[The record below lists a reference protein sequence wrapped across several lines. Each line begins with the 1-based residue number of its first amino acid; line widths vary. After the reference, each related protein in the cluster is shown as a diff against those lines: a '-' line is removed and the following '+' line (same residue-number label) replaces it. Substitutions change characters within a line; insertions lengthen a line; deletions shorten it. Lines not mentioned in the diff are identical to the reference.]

1 MGTNNDEL
9 EALYAAALAKPKG
22 PSDRNHPAPAS
33 RDPSQNVSKRTS
45 NPGPRMGGS
54 AAFGSAGTPS
64 VLDSEEDGG
73 WSSDSTAIS
82 EIDPD
87 MFAEHA
93 LSGDLPEGDVDVL
106 DEGDFD
112 EIREGDDIR
121 TPLPDELPL
130 EVRLAAARARS
141 QSFAPPAPQAPAP
154 FVPPPTPSSKLTAA
168 NPLDSSRPTPAS
180 SSSSGTNPAISASS
194 LPARSESSSGVKR
207 RASEIRGVSADTLS
221 MTMSIPPSAAR
232 PRAASVGGIL
242 TDQPVDRRGRAQPMY
257 EPKSPPPPARW
268 QPPQVVD
275 VLMGLVPGLGL
286 LVRKRHVS
294 AGILYV
300 MGALLALLP
309 TILVLSTWKETLVSF
324 RELSIGDFW
333 LLPLAAVPVVS
344 LLIFEALRALST
356 FDLRKHKHVLARSL
370 GVLALPSLVLVV
382 LGAMVVR
389 VEPGLVEPVWFIG
402 AFTLVVGFIA
412 GLYAF
417 VDPKKGN
424 RKQRITYAVI
434 GAASALVLTVLIL
447 TGHVGLDALQ
457 MLASSSKAAGFRLLP
472 SLLSALSG

>member
-9 EALYAAALAKPKG
+9 EALFAAALAGPKG
-22 PSDRNHPAPAS
+22 PNDPERRPLGK

-45 NPGPRMGGS
+45 QPGPRMGGS
-54 AAFGSAGTPS
+54 AALGSAGTPS
-64 VLDSEEDGG
+64 ILDNEEDGG
-73 WSSDSTAIS
+73 WTSDATAIS

-87 MFAEHA
+87 MFSEHA
-93 LSGDLPEGDVDVL
+93 ISGDLMSADVDEL

-112 EIREGDDIR
+112 EIKDGDEIR

-141 QSFAPPAPQAPAP
+141 QSLAPPAQARAPAP

-180 SSSSGTNPAISASS
+180 SSSGTNPALSASS

-221 MTMSIPPSAAR
+221 MTMSIPPTAAR

-294 AGILYV
+294 AGILYL

-324 RELSIGDFW
+324 RELSIVDFW
-333 LLPLAAVPVVS
+333 LIPLAAVPVVS

-382 LGAMVVR
+382 LGVFVVG
-389 VEPGLVEPVWFIG
+389 VDPGLVEPIWFLG
-402 AFTLVVGFIA
+402 AFTLVVGFVS

-417 VDPKKGN
+417 VDPKKSN
-424 RKQRITYAVI
+424 PKQRIIYAAL
-434 GAASALVLTVLIL
+434 GLASALVLTVLIL
-447 TGHVGLDALQ
+447 TGHVGLDAIQ

-472 SLLSALSG
+472 SLLGALAG

>member
-9 EALYAAALAKPKG
+9 EALFAAAL
-22 PSDRNHPAPAS
+22 DRSEGSRNPGAHAP
-33 RDPSQNVSKRTS
+33 RQNDPSLNVSKRPSQT
-45 NPGPRMGGS
+45 GPRMGGS

-64 VLDSEEDGG
+64 ILDSEEDGG
-73 WSSDSTAIS
+73 WASDATAIS

-87 MFAEHA
+87 MFSEHQ
-93 LSGDLPEGDVDVL
+93 LSGDVPGASALDELDDADFEQIQEGD
-106 DEGDFD
+106 E
-112 EIREGDDIR
+112 IR

-141 QSFAPPAPQAPAP
+141 QSVAPAAPAPAP
-154 FVPPPTPSSKLTAA
+154 FVPPAAPSSKITAA
-168 NPLDSSRPTPAS
+168 NPVDSSRPSQA
-180 SSSSGTNPAISASS
+180 SSSSGTNPALSASS

-221 MTMSIPPSAAR
+221 MTMSIPPSTAR

-242 TDQPVDRRGRAQPMY
+242 TDQPIDRRGRAQPMY
-257 EPKSPPPPARW
+257 EPKSPPPPGRW
-268 QPPQVVD
+268 KPPQAIE

-294 AGILYV
+294 AGILYLL
-300 MGALLALLP
+300 GAALALLP
-309 TILVLSTWKETLVSF
+309 TLLVLATWKETLVSF
-324 RELSIGDFW
+324 QELSIRDTW

-356 FDLRKHKHVLARSL
+356 FDLRKHKHVLARWL

-389 VEPGLVEPVWFIG
+389 VDPGIVEPVWFLG
-402 AFTLVVGFIA
+402 ALCLVVGFIA

-424 RKQRITYAVI
+424 KRQRLTYVMLGAV
-434 GAASALVLTVLIL
+434 SALALTVLIM

-457 MLASSSKAAGFRLLP
+457 MLAASSKAAGFKLLP
-472 SLLSALSG
+472 SLLSAISS